1 MKRTHFFMTTAVMA
15 LILTASV
22 LSPVNPTGKKCAT
35 PMITDSI
42 PGDIQLIFSKSCMAC
57 HAAGGNHMAMSKLNF
72 SEWVNYD
79 PGKQAKKA
87 DAICNVLAKEAMP
100 PKSFRKSNPDVI
112 PTEAQKDTIC
122 NWSRTLTQK
131 K

>member
-1 MKRTHFFMTTAVMA
+1 MKRTHFFLTATVMA

-22 LSPVNPTGKKCAT
+22 LSPVNPTGYKSTT

-42 PGDIQLIFSKSCMAC
+42 PGDLQLIFSKSCMAC
-57 HAAGGNHMAMSKLNF
+57 HASGGNHMAMSKLNF
-72 SEWVNYD
+72 SEWANYE
-79 PGKQAKKA
+79 PAKQAKKA
-87 DAICNVLAKEAMP
+87 EAICNVLAKGAMP
-100 PKSFRKSNPDVI
+100 PKSFRQSHPDVI

-122 NWSRTLTQK
+122 KWSETLAQK

>member
-1 MKRTHFFMTTAVMA
+1 MTTAVMA

-22 LSPVNPTGKKCAT
+22 LSPINPTGKKCTT

-42 PGDIQLIFSKSCMAC
+42 PGDLKLIFEKSCMAC

-72 SEWVNYD
+72 SEWENYE

-87 DAICNVLAKEAMP
+87 EAICNVLSKGTMP
-100 PKSFRKSNPDVI
+100 PKSFRKSNPDLI
-112 PTEAQKDTIC
+112 PADAQKDSIC
-122 NWSRTLTQK
+122 NWSGTLTEK